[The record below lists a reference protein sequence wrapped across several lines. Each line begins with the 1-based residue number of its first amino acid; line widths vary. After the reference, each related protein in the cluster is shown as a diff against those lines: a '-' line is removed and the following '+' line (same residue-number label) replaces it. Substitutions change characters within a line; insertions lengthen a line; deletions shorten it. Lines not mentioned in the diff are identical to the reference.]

1 MATRNLDA
9 LFRPQSIALFGAD
22 TVPLSRGSVLAKNLF
37 AAGFHGPILPVHP
50 TLGSIQGV
58 YAFRTLAELPLIP
71 DLAVIA
77 NPSDAVPELL
87 AELGARGTRAAIV
100 LAGGDGRAGGRT
112 SERLRER
119 LLAAARPHGLRLLG
133 PTPFGLLV
141 PALGL
146 NASYA
151 HRLAVPGEIALVA
164 QSASLTAW
172 LLDWV
177 AGEGI
182 GLSLVTALGEMADTD
197 LGDLLNYLALD
208 RQTQAIILCID
219 EITRAR
225 KFMTAARSTARIKP
239 VIVLDAGQRAGE
251 DPGTGVARAAVYDA
265 AFRRAGM
272 LPVPLVTDL
281 VAAARTL
288 GTGTRLANDR
298 IAILSN
304 GRGVGDTTAALLV
317 REGGRLARL
326 SERTVAALAAQL
338 PAAWNRRNPINLFQS
353 ATPECH
359 AAAVGAVL
367 DDAGSDAV
375 LVLHGPTAL
384 ADPLATAA
392 AIAARLAHRRKPVA
406 VVWLDRATRT
416 AAQDILAAQRVPV
429 HDNQRQAIAAFLH
442 LVAYHRNQD
451 MLMQTPASVPDRF
464 ERDQEAVLAVVH
476 RALETGRE
484 WLDEPETLA
493 VLAAYGVP
501 VARLRGAA
509 TVEDAVRAA
518 GEIGYPVRLDR
529 ADAAA
534 GERGTDR
541 LDEAGAVR
549 AGARWL
555 ERRHRERRPEQA
567 FPGWVVRPAETAVP
581 VGELWLGVALDRRF
595 GPVIVFGRGGSRR
608 AVHPDHA
615 VGLPPLNLTLAKRL
629 MAETRVYHD
638 LAAAGQCAPESLEE
652 LALLLVKLSQLT
664 AEVAE
669 IVEIDIDPLPITR
682 TGLRVGSARA
692 RVAPATGA
700 AADRLAIR
708 PYPNELEKAVISRA
722 GRTFLLRPIRP
733 EDEPALQEFVRR
745 MDPEDIRMRFFSS
758 IRELDHRLAARL
770 SQIDYDREMA
780 FVLVDP
786 HDPAG
791 LIYGVMRL
799 SADAEG
805 DRAEYAGAVRSDM
818 KGHGLGRILMQEI
831 VAYGRQIGL
840 REIWG
845 EVLAQNASML
855 GLAENLGFRAY
866 PVPDDPSCRHVTLAL
881 DPT

>member
-1 MATRNLDA
+1 MINHEVIVNLIGHTTTKTGLTIQADLDQNTYPTGITVVTKTFA
-9 LFRPQSIALFGAD
+9 PSTSFQQSSMVKVGTTPSNLNGGRRQKRPVIYL
-22 TVPLSRGSVLAKNLF
+22 
-37 AAGFHGPILPVHP
+37 
-50 TLGSIQGV
+50 LG
-58 YAFRTLAELPLIP
+58 L
-71 DLAVIA
+71 
-77 NPSDAVPELL
+77 
-87 AELGARGTRAAIV
+87 TRAAGDRSGGGGAHVGYRNAIGQRSHRDPEQRSRRRRYHGGI
-100 LAGGDGRAGGRT
+100 AGAGRRPAGAVVGADGGGGRG
-112 SERLRER
+112 
-119 LLAAARPHGLRLLG
+119 A
-133 PTPFGLLV
+133 
-141 PALGL
+141 
-146 NASYA
+146 
-151 HRLAVPGEIALVA
+151 
-164 QSASLTAW
+164 
-172 LLDWV
+172 V
-177 AGEGI
+177 AG
-182 GLSLVTALGEMADTD
+182 
-197 LGDLLNYLALD
+197 
-208 RQTQAIILCID
+208 
-219 EITRAR
+219 
-225 KFMTAARSTARIKP
+225 
-239 VIVLDAGQRAGE
+239 
-251 DPGTGVARAAVYDA
+251 
-265 AFRRAGM
+265 
-272 LPVPLVTDL
+272 
-281 VAAARTL
+281 
-288 GTGTRLANDR
+288 
-298 IAILSN
+298 
-304 GRGVGDTTAALLV
+304 
-317 REGGRLARL
+317 
-326 SERTVAALAAQL
+326 
-338 PAAWNRRNPINLFQS
+338 WNRRNPIDLFQS
-353 ATPECH
+353 ATPECY

-464 ERDQEAVLAVVH
+464 ERDRAAMLAIVH
-476 RALETGRE
+476 RALDTGRE

-549 AGARWL
+549 AAARGL
-555 ERRHRERRPEQA
+555 ERRHRERHPPEQA
-567 FPGWVVRPAETAVP
+567 FPGWVVRSTEAAAP
-581 VGELWLGVALDRRF
+581 VSELWLGVAPDRRF

-615 VGLPPLNLTLAKRL
+615 VGLPPLDLTLAKRL
-629 MAETRVYHD
+629 MTETRVYHD

-664 AEVAE
+664 TEVAK
-669 IVEIDIDPLPITR
+669 IVEIDIDPLPIAR
-682 TGLRVGSARA
+682 AGVRVGSARA

-733 EDEPALQEFVRR
+733 EDEPALQELVQQ
-745 MDPEDIRMRFFSS
+745 MDPEDIRMPFFSS
-758 IRELDHRLAARL
+758 IRKLDHRLAAQL

-780 FVLVDP
+780 FVLVNPTIPPP
-786 HDPAG
+786 H
-791 LIYGVMRL
+791 LQ
-799 SADAEG
+799 SDAAFG
-805 DRAEYAGAVRSDM
+805 RHRGRPGRIRRAVRFNM

-840 REIWG
+840 REIWR

-866 PVPDDPSCRHVTLAL
+866 PCRTTRAAAMSPSRSIRPEELSKNSSLIFQKNFLRSRLESGLIGLKPDESQNHCHLNHHR
-881 DPT
+881 